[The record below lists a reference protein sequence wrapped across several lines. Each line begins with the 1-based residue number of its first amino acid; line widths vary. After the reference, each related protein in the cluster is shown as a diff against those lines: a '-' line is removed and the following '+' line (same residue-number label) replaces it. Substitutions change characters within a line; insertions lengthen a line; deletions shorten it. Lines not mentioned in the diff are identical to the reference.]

1 MFQYTKINP
10 EAAAKKWGG
19 KLNESFQSIKQNPG
33 FAQKMNMI
41 TKLAAIKEFAD
52 GGVNRTEKA
61 LLENYAI
68 AGTADILGMGPSTWP
83 SDPGTTPG
91 NEEGAWARPDYKKG
105 SGDVPSMIFGLAMN
119 VAAYTVGFD
128 IVNVIPVDTPTA
140 AFQFMDSVYAGG
152 KLDEIGKPPAYMKVL
167 AANLKYGF
175 DYDNYKVG
183 DFVFVKT
190 EGAAT
195 SVAGVYMGKS
205 FFDSGIIIKLNSTGT
220 IAGTAYTKTDTISVA
235 DVFTDAGVELYKG
248 TSGTVVTAGAV
259 DLGVATAGYVESFR
273 EHVQGFTNSDQVSP
287 RSMDRATGEQGTR
300 STLNLRLWSTSLEM
314 RTVEVLA
321 DITKTQLK
329 DLSAY
334 GINGVAE
341 LYKASQ
347 NELIQSINDEIIT
360 EFSRL
365 GVTNHAQ
372 LLAAQNLNLNLFI
385 APAGTAAKPLTDFS
399 YGEFK
404 DILGVDRA
412 AEFGA
417 IPNAENNSSAE
428 NTYTRQRR
436 IYSRLLAASNI
447 IGTISRYGKGDVAI
461 IGSQTSTA
469 IQDNKSFQAVPVE
482 NNLGSTADLHYIGNA
497 NGIRIYENPKWRWDD
512 MRISVGRQ
520 GADEQPGLK
529 FFAYD
534 LASSVEV
541 IDSSTYAPKI
551 CVTSRF
557 AVQACGFH
565 PEASYLTFV
574 INSGFGSDAWI

>member
-1 MFQYTKINP
+1 MFQYTRIKP
-10 EAAAKKWGG
+10 AEASAKWGK
-19 KLNESFQSIKQNPG
+19 KLNESFASIKSAPG
-33 FAQKMNMI
+33 FAVKMNFI
-41 TKLAAIKEFAD
+41 TKLAAIKEYAD
-52 GGVNRTEKA
+52 GGVNKSEKS
-61 LLENYAI
+61 LFENYDV
-68 AGTADILGMGPSTWP
+68 AGVGSILGMGASTWP
-83 SDPGTTPG
+83 SDPGTAPG
-91 NEEGAWARPDYKKG
+91 NAEGAWTRPDYKKG
-105 SGDVPSMIFGLAMN
+105 SGDIPSMIFGLAMN

-128 IVNVIPVDTPTA
+128 ITNVIPVDTPTA

-152 KLDEIGKPPAYMKVL
+152 KLSEAGNPPAYMKVSS
-167 AANLKYGF
+167 ANLIYGF
-175 DYDNYKVG
+175 NYAAYAVG
-183 DFVFVKT
+183 SIVFVQTK
-190 EGAAT
+190 GAAT
-195 SVAGVYMGKS
+195 AIQGVYMGKS
-205 FFDSGIIIKLNSTGT
+205 FFDGGIIIKLVSTGT
-220 IAGTAYTKTDTISVA
+220 IATAVYTKTDLISVA
-235 DVFTDAGVELYKG
+235 DVFTSAGVNLIAG
-248 TSGTVVTAGAV
+248 TSATAASGTPV
-259 DLGVATAGYVESFR
+259 DLAVAKADYVESFR
-273 EHVQGFTNSDQVSP
+273 EHVQGFTNSDQTTP

-300 STLNLRLWSTSLEM
+300 STLNLRLWTTSLEM

-334 GINGVAE
+334 GIDGVAQ

-347 NELIQSINDEIIT
+347 NELIQSINDEIIR

-385 APAGTAAKPLTDFS
+385 APAGTAAKALTAFS

-404 DILGVDRA
+404 DVQGVDRA

-436 IYSRLLAASNI
+436 IYSRLVAASSI
-447 IGTISRYGKGDVAI
+447 IGTISRYGAGDVAVV
-461 IGSQTSTA
+461 GPQTSVA
-469 IQDNKSFQAVPVE
+469 LLDSKSFTAVPVE
-482 NNLGSTADLHYIGNA
+482 NNLGSTADLHYIGNI
-497 NGIRIYENPKWRWDD
+497 NGIRIYQNPKWTWTD

-520 GADEQPGLK
+520 GADDQPGLK

-541 IDSSTYAPKI
+541 IDSSTYAPKL

-574 INSGFGSDAWI
+574 IDSGFGSNAWI